1 MPPDGPIWNPHSVS
15 TIDLWT
21 FIIAT
26 SSYGETVTVL
36 AMGKDGFGV
45 STDQF
50 QKLDRQLQSRG
61 VTLALVIGHDGQ
73 SQRSSN
79 ASLLGWTR
87 SNMKDKYYQEFDFAT
102 LVRYLRGLPNLQEQR
117 YINLARE
124 LHDKKAK
131 RLQLGIA
138 QSAFASVNDRG
149 RNSA

>member
-26 SSYGETVTVL
+26 SSYGETIAVL

-45 STDQF
+45 NKYQF
-50 QKLDRQLQSRG
+50 IKLDRQLQRRG
-61 VTLALVIGHDGQ
+61 NKLKLVIGHDGQ
-73 SQRSSN
+73 SQQKSN
-79 ASLLGWTR
+79 ASLLGWTG
-87 SNMKDKYYQEFDFAT
+87 STTKDKWYQEFDLAT
-102 LVRYLRGLPNLQEQR
+102 LVRHLRGLPNAQEQR
-117 YINLARE
+117 YVNFAQE
-124 LHDKKAK
+124 LHDKAAK
-131 RLQLGIA
+131 RAQLGIS